1 MESTVESALLA
12 RVVRLERQNT
22 RLWGSL
28 LALAGLAGLGIGGQ
42 VGASARPDTVVEA
55 KMFVLKDDA
64 GVTRGEWV
72 VDGAQ
77 GRLRLYGPDGKV
89 TAELPLQAGVSLLG
103 R

>member
-1 MESTVESALLA
+1 
-12 RVVRLERQNT
+12 
-22 RLWGSL
+22 
-28 LALAGLAGLGIGGQ
+28 
-42 VGASARPDTVVEA
+42 
-55 KMFVLKDDA
+55 MFVLKDDA

-77 GRLRLYGPDGKV
+77 GRLRVYGPDGKV